1 MKPTPLIAM
10 LATLGLSIGAAN
22 AAPPLQQAH
31 GNLQP
36 GQSRGTPQRKA
47 KIDLIARNHRL
58 FKQPKTQQEALATV
72 VKQPDGTVGIAV
84 PESLWNT
91 MSAQK
96 NANGTMKVLEA
107 DGTAPAPATSEGA
120 PNE

>member
-10 LATLGLSIGAAN
+10 LAMLGLGIGAAN
-22 AAPPLQQAH
+22 AAPPLQNAH

-36 GQSRGTPQRKA
+36 GQSRGTLQRRQ
-47 KIDLIARNHRL
+47 KIDLIAHNHRV
-58 FKQPKTQQEALATV
+58 FKQPKTQHEAMATL
-72 VKQPDGTVGIAV
+72 VKQSDGTLGMAV

-91 MSAQK
+91 MSVQH
-96 NANGTMKVLEA
+96 NANGSMQVLEA